1 MNYFKPSKLVSVFGY
16 LVLGLILVISI
27 SVRTTLS
34 AGAAN
39 ISQPS
44 VIESDANFDLLED
57 QGQVAYGM
65 TFYHDALEL
74 WQHAQEIA
82 QRKGD
87 VLSQAKIKGKIALAY
102 YQLNDF
108 PSAIAE
114 IAQAKEILTARRK
127 KQAEWRVWAQL
138 LNNQGIIELANG
150 NKQMAIILWDE
161 AINSYQKAG
170 DDLGVIRA
178 QFNQARAYQ
187 NSGLYQRAINSFSDL
202 VEKMEPE
209 ADSRLK
215 AIILRSYGDIL
226 CLVGSSGNSQK
237 FLEESIEIASRL
249 NLPEEEA
256 LSLLSL
262 GNTLVLSAKL
272 DRQDNDL
279 YEQALVSYQAGTDI
293 CKTLTGCSES
303 DLAFSL
309 ELAKLNLMRKTQSW
323 DEATKIVSSLQQ
335 HLSKASQNQQQV
347 HLKIRL
353 ADSLSKLRQQTTEQK
368 VIQTVIPDFDEII
381 TLTEEAIADAQ
392 KLHDLSAQ
400 SQGLGLKGHI
410 LEIAESWDKAS
421 VSTTKALTISQRI
434 NAQEISYLWEWQL
447 GRIDRAMGKR
457 DSAIAHYLHG
467 VALLEALS
475 HDVANMD
482 NNIQFFF
489 HNRVEPVYRETV
501 DLLLDNRSTEI
512 SQQDLIRVRDT
523 LEALQIAE
531 LNNFFREACIE
542 GEFVDIDAVDQE
554 AAAIYPIVLEDRLE
568 IILSLPDKPLQRF
581 RVEVSQQQLEETIT
595 ALRQKVV
602 IRSRRTFYQPA
613 QELYQWLI
621 APISDQ
627 LQQSEIKTLVFI
639 PDGALRNLPLA
650 ALYDGDQY
658 LVDKYSLVLNPG
670 MQLLDPQPLEKTELN
685 ALAVG
690 LSESQDN
697 FAPLEYVSTELAQ
710 IKRQLKGEV
719 LLDEKFTPEAL
730 KSEITYSDYPIVHI
744 ATHGQFSSSL
754 DETFLLAWN
763 DRINP
768 NELRDILQVRG
779 ENNQKAIELLVLSA
793 CETAT
798 GDNRATLGLA
808 GMAIQ
813 AGAKSTIA
821 TLWSINDQATA
832 QLMGKLYQKISQKD
846 IGKAEAIRQ
855 AQLSLLHDPKYQH
868 PFYWAAYTTIG
879 NWL

>member
-1 MNYFKPSKLVSVFGY
+1 M
-16 LVLGLILVISI
+16 
-27 SVRTTLS
+27 
-34 AGAAN
+34 
-39 ISQPS
+39 
-44 VIESDANFDLLED
+44 
-57 QGQVAYGM
+57 
-65 TFYHDALEL
+65 
-74 WQHAQEIA
+74 
-82 QRKGD
+82 
-87 VLSQAKIKGKIALAY
+87 
-102 YQLNDF
+102 
-108 PSAIAE
+108 
-114 IAQAKEILTARRK
+114 
-127 KQAEWRVWAQL
+127 
-138 LNNQGIIELANG
+138 
-150 NKQMAIILWDE
+150 
-161 AINSYQKAG
+161 
-170 DDLGVIRA
+170 
-178 QFNQARAYQ
+178 
-187 NSGLYQRAINSFSDL
+187 
-202 VEKMEPE
+202 
-209 ADSRLK
+209 
-215 AIILRSYGDIL
+215 
-226 CLVGSSGNSQK
+226 
-237 FLEESIEIASRL
+237 
-249 NLPEEEA
+249 
-256 LSLLSL
+256 
-262 GNTLVLSAKL
+262 
-272 DRQDNDL
+272 
-279 YEQALVSYQAGTDI
+279 
-293 CKTLTGCSES
+293 
-303 DLAFSL
+303 
-309 ELAKLNLMRKTQSW
+309 AKLNLSRKTQSW
-323 DEATKIVSSLQQ
+323 DKATKIVSSLQQ
-335 HLSKASQNQQQV
+335 HLSKVSQNQQQV

-353 ADSLSKLRQQTTEQK
+353 ADSLSKLRQQTTGQK

-410 LEIAESWDKAS
+410 LEIAESWNKAS
-421 VSTTKALTISQRI
+421 VTTTKALTISQRI

-627 LQQSEIKTLVFI
+627 LKQSEIKTLVFI

-650 ALYDGDQY
+650 ALYDGDHY
-658 LVDKYSLVLNPG
+658 LVEKYSLVLNPG

-763 DRINP
+763 DRIDP

-832 QLMGKLYQKISQKD
+832 QLMDKLYQKISQKD

-855 AQLSLLHDPKYQH
+855 AQLSLLHDPMYQH
-868 PFYWAAYTTIG
+868 HFYWAAYTTIG